1 MRRTKNVKNLF
12 EPTAL
17 CCVLLLAGLST
28 TAIAQS
34 NDFTVSALLNAAAP
48 ARDMAQDDRLNVLFI
63 IADDLNLA
71 LGSYAESETRP
82 HYSTVSTPN
91 LDKLAAEGIRFEN
104 AFVQNPLCNPS
115 RASILS
121 GLRPATHGVHTTRQQ
136 PLETISDELR
146 FLPEHFDDHGYYTA
160 RVGKVGHNSYEHMVD
175 WDSSNF
181 ALSREPGA
189 IVHFPGYLPGQDSSE
204 VRDIT
209 WTTGSENGMNRQ
221 EVLRS
226 VGGRPLGLPLSWRAT
241 DELARMTPDGTTAQ
255 RIIQLMAQNRDKPF
269 FVAAGFHKPHQP
281 WVAPAEFF
289 DQHPL
294 AQIQLPPQREGD
306 TIDIPEPASEVS
318 EFDSRLSE
326 AQQKQAIAAYHATVT
341 MTDKYVGEL
350 MQALEDL
357 GLAEST
363 IVVFTSDHGF
373 QLNEHGGLW
382 RKSVQF
388 DESIRV
394 PLIVRLPDGSNA
406 GTAATGLVELVDLY
420 PTLAELVDLPKPAH
434 NLEGLSFV
442 PLLENPTR
450 QWKSAAFSQSR
461 REGHDGLTIRTDRYR
476 YTQWS
481 PLEGA
486 GATMQELYDLQ
497 QDPMEF
503 NNLADEPEHA
513 GRVAELSQRLAQGWQ
528 AALPEGLAD

>member
-1 MRRTKNVKNLF
+1 MKSVKWF
-12 EPTAL
+12 RAIFSPTIHFSA
-17 CCVLLLAGLST
+17 LLLAGLCTNAS
-28 TAIAQS
+28 AQS
-34 NDFTVSALLNAAAP
+34 GDFTANALLNSAAP
-48 ARDMAQDDRLNVLFI
+48 ARDMAENDQPNILFI

-71 LGSYAESETRP
+71 LGSYEESKTRP
-82 HYSTVSTPN
+82 HYATVSTPN
-91 LDKLAAEGIRFEN
+91 LDKLATQGIRFEN

-115 RASILS
+115 RASLLS
-121 GLRPATHGVHTTRQQ
+121 GLRPASHGVHTTRQ
-136 PLETISDELR
+136 PPRETLGDELR
-146 FLPEHFDDHGYYTA
+146 LLPEHFNDHGFYTA
-160 RVGKVGHNSYEHMVD
+160 RVGKVGHNSYEHIAD

-189 IVHFPGYLPGQDSSE
+189 IIHFPGYLPGQDSSE

-209 WTTGSENGMNRQ
+209 WAEGSENGMNRQ

-241 DELARMTPDGTTAQ
+241 DELARMTPDGTTSQ

-269 FVAAGFHKPHQP
+269 FIAAGFHKPHQP

-289 DQHPL
+289 EQHPL
-294 AQIQLPPQREGD
+294 DQIQLPPQREGD
-306 TIDIPEPASEVS
+306 TVDIPAPASDVS
-318 EFDSRLSE
+318 EFDARLS
-326 AQQKQAIAAYHATVT
+326 QDQKKQAIAAYHATVT
-341 MTDKYVGEL
+341 MTDTYVGEL

-394 PLIVRLPDGSNA
+394 PLIVRLPDGRNA
-406 GTAATGLVELVDLY
+406 GTVAPGLVELVDLY
-420 PTLAELVDLPKPAH
+420 PTLAELVDLPNPEH
-434 NLEGLSFV
+434 EFEGLSFV
-442 PLLENPTR
+442 PVLENPTR
-450 QWKSAAFSQSR
+450 EWKSAAFSQSR
-461 REGHDGLTIRTDRYR
+461 REGHDGLTIRTSRYR

-481 PLEGA
+481 PIEGA

-503 NNLADEPEHA
+503 NNLADEASHA
-513 GRVAELSQRLAQGWQ
+513 GLLAELTERLAQGWQ
-528 AALPEGLAD
+528 GALPQGF

>member
-1 MRRTKNVKNLF
+1 MKKIF
-12 EPTAL
+12 EPTNL
-17 CCVLLLAGLST
+17 GCVLLLAALITTT
-28 TAIAQS
+28 TAQN
-34 NDFTVSALLNAAAP
+34 NDFTVSALLNSAAP
-48 ARDMAQDDRLNVLFI
+48 ERDMAQDDRLNILFI

-82 HYSTVSTPN
+82 HYATVSTPN

-136 PLETISDELR
+136 PLETVSAELR

-160 RVGKVGHNSYEHMVD
+160 RVGKVGHNSYEHIVD

-189 IVHFPGYLPGQDSSE
+189 ILHFPGYLPGQDRSE

-209 WTTGSENGMNRQ
+209 WTEGSENGMNRQ

-241 DELARMTPDGTTAQ
+241 DELAHMTPDGTTAQ

-269 FVAAGFHKPHQP
+269 FIAAGFHKPHQP

-294 AQIQLPPQREGD
+294 DQIQLPPQREGD

-318 EFDSRLSE
+318 EFDSRLTE

-341 MTDKYVGEL
+341 MTDTYVGEL

-406 GTAATGLVELVDLY
+406 GTVAPGLVELVDLY
-420 PTLAELVDLPKPAH
+420 PTMAELVDLPKPAH
-434 NLEGLSFV
+434 DLEGLSFV

-486 GATMQELYDLQ
+486 DAIMQELYDLQ

-513 GRVAELSQRLAQGWQ
+513 DRVAELSQRLAQGWQ
-528 AALPEGLAD
+528 GALPEGLAD

>member
-1 MRRTKNVKNLF
+1 MKKIF
-12 EPTAL
+12 EPTNL
-17 CCVLLLAGLST
+17 GCVLLLAALITTT
-28 TAIAQS
+28 TAQN
-34 NDFTVSALLNAAAP
+34 NDFTVSALLNSAAP
-48 ARDMAQDDRLNVLFI
+48 ERDMAQDDRLNILFI

-82 HYSTVSTPN
+82 HYATVSTPN
-91 LDKLAAEGIRFEN
+91 LDKLATQGIRFEN

-121 GLRPATHGVHTTRQQ
+121 GLRPASHGVHITRQP

-160 RVGKVGHNSYEHMVD
+160 RVGKVGHNSYEHIVD

-189 IVHFPGYLPGQDSSE
+189 IVHFPGYLPGQDRSE

-209 WTTGSENGMNRQ
+209 WTEGSENGMNRQ

-241 DELARMTPDGTTAQ
+241 DELAHMTPDGTTAQ

-269 FVAAGFHKPHQP
+269 FIAAGFHKPHQP

-294 AQIQLPPQREGD
+294 DQIQLPPQREGD

-318 EFDSRLSE
+318 EFDSRLTE

-341 MTDKYVGEL
+341 MTDTYVGEL

-406 GTAATGLVELVDLY
+406 GSVAPGLVELVDLY

-434 NLEGLSFV
+434 DLEGLSFV

-528 AALPEGLAD
+528 GALPEGLAD